1 MDREIV
7 WYPGHMNRAKRLIRE
22 SLPLVDLV
30 VELLDARAP
39 LSSRNPSFAELF
51 AGKPCLTLLTKCS
64 LADRDETA
72 KFVNLLKGKD
82 RMVLPID
89 CKTGMGVRKVAPAIR
104 ELMAEKLAKY
114 EAKGMKKSLRAMVVG
129 ITNVGKSTFINTFA
143 GAKKA
148 KAEDRP
154 GVTRRNQ
161 WIAAPA
167 MGVELLDTPGLLW
180 PKFEDQSVARKLA
193 MLGSIRDEILDRT
206 ELACALL
213 GLLREKYPNLLSA
226 RYKVEWADADTDYE
240 LFERIARK
248 RGWIRAGGV
257 VDEER
262 ACSVLLDEFRDG
274 TVGPMTLD
282 SV

>member
-1 MDREIV
+1 MSIN
-7 WYPGHMNRAKRLIRE
+7 WFPGHMAKARRQIEE
-22 SLPLVDLV
+22 SLKKVDV
-30 VELLDARAP
+30 VIEILDARIPYA
-39 LSSRNPSFAELF
+39 SKNPMLDHVIGDKPRVVVLNKKDMASKKETDRWIQRLKADGVYPIALN
-51 AGKPCLTLLTKCS
+51 GKEPNVLKKIENTVVEATKEIFE
-64 LADRDETA
+64 RMER
-72 KFVNLLKGKD
+72 KGINP
-82 RMVLPID
+82 R
-89 CKTGMGVRKVAPAIR
+89 AIR
-104 ELMAEKLAKY
+104 
-114 EAKGMKKSLRAMVVG
+114 AMIVG
-129 ITNVGKSTFINTFA
+129 IPNVGKSTIINNI
-143 GAKKA
+143 AKRKVA
-148 KAEDRP
+148 KTGNTP
-154 GVTRRNQ
+154 GVTKAQQ
-161 WIAAPA
+161 WIKAGTK
-167 MGVELLDTPGLLW
+167 MELLDTPGLLW

-262 ACSVLLDEFRDG
+262 ACSVLLDEFRAG
-274 TVGPMTLD
+274 TIGPMTLD

>member
-72 KFVNLLKGKD
+72 KFVNLLKGQD

-104 ELMAEKLAKY
+104 ELMAEKLIL
-114 EAKGMKKSLRAMVVG
+114 KGSKKVS
-129 ITNVGKSTFINTFA
+129 
-143 GAKKA
+143 
-148 KAEDRP
+148 
-154 GVTRRNQ
+154 
-161 WIAAPA
+161 
-167 MGVELLDTPGLLW
+167 
-180 PKFEDQSVARKLA
+180 
-193 MLGSIRDEILDRT
+193 GSIR
-206 ELACALL
+206 
-213 GLLREKYPNLLSA
+213 
-226 RYKVEWADADTDYE
+226 V
-240 LFERIARK
+240 
-248 RGWIRAGGV
+248 
-257 VDEER
+257 
-262 ACSVLLDEFRDG
+262 
-274 TVGPMTLD
+274 
-282 SV
+282 

>member
-7 WYPGHMNRAKRLIRE
+7 WYPGHMNRARRLIRE

-30 VELLDARAP
+30 IELLDARAP
-39 LSSRNPSFAELF
+39 FSSRNPSFAELF
-51 AGKPCLTLLTKCS
+51 AGKPSLTLLTKCS
-64 LADRDETA
+64 LADRDETGR
-72 KFVNLLKGKD
+72 FVKLLKGKD

-104 ELMAEKLAKY
+104 ELMAEKLARY
-114 EAKGMKKSLRAMVVG
+114 EAKGMKKPLRAMVVG
-129 ITNVGKSTFINTFA
+129 ITNVGKSTLINTFA
-143 GAKKA
+143 REKKA

-161 WIAAPA
+161 WISVPA

-193 MLGSIRDEILDRT
+193 MLGSIRDGILDQT

-213 GLLREKYPNLLSA
+213 DLLREKYPELLFA
-226 RYKVEWADADTDYE
+226 RYKVEWTNEDTDYR

-262 ACSVLLDEFRDG
+262 ACSVLLDEFRAG
-274 TVGPMTLD
+274 VIGPITLD

>member
-7 WYPGHMNRAKRLIRE
+7 WYPGHMNRARRKIKE

-30 VELLDARAP
+30 IELLDARAP

-51 AGKPCLTLLTKCS
+51 AGKPSLTLLTKCS
-64 LADRDETA
+64 LADRNA
-72 KFVNLLKGKD
+72 VSKYVNLLKGEN

-89 CKTGMGVRKVAPAIR
+89 CKAGMGIKKVAPAIR
-104 ELMAEKLAKY
+104 ELMAEKLARY
-114 EAKGMKKSLRAMVVG
+114 EAKGMKKPLRAMVVG

-154 GVTRRNQ
+154 GVTRSNQ
-161 WIAAPA
+161 WIAVPA

-180 PKFEDQSVARKLA
+180 HKFEDQTVARKLA
-193 MLGSIRDEILDRT
+193 ILGSIRDEILDQV

-213 GLLREKYPNLLSA
+213 GMLREKYPALLTA
-226 RYKVEWADADTDYE
+226 RYTVEWTDEDSDYD
-240 LFERIARK
+240 LFEKIARK
-248 RGWIRAGGV
+248 RGWIRSGGV
-257 VDEER
+257 VDEDR
-262 ACSVLLDEFRDG
+262 TASVLLDEFRAG
-274 TVGPMTLD
+274 TIGQITLD
-282 SV
+282 

>member
-64 LADRDETA
+64 LADRDETG

-114 EAKGMKKSLRAMVVG
+114 EAKGMKKPLRAMVVG

-154 GVTRRNQ
+154 GVTRHNQ

-213 GLLREKYPNLLSA
+213 GLLREKYPNLLFA
-226 RYKVEWADADTDYE
+226 RYKVEWAESDTDLE

-262 ACSVLLDEFRDG
+262 ACSVLLDEFRAG
-274 TVGPMTLD
+274 TIGPMTLD

>member
-72 KFVNLLKGKD
+72 KFVDLLKGAD

-114 EAKGMKKSLRAMVVG
+114 EAKGMKKPLRAMVVG

-226 RYKVEWADADTDYE
+226 RYKVEWSDADTDHE